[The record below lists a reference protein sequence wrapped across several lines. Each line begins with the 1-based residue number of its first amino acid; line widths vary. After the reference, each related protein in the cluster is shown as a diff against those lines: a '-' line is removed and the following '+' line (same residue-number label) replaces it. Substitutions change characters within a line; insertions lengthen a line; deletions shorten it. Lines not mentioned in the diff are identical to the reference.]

1 MCWHDSP
8 SADNHWLP
16 YVTSALA
23 SWPAGLLY
31 HQARCGW
38 FAQGEHVKLSVL
50 VPLYNEDATCVELLR
65 RVDAVPV
72 DKEIIVVDDGSRVSM
87 AEQIRAAVPA
97 VRYFA
102 HAQNRGKGAAIR
114 TALGQATGDVVII
127 QDADSEYYPED
138 YVGLLE
144 VYRRQPGCAVYGVRD
159 LSTRDKL
166 MRFGN
171 WFVTFV
177 TNVLYGSRLHDM
189 ETCYK
194 VIDRRVMLALDLAGN
209 GFEIEPEIT
218 AKLLRM
224 QIRIVEAP
232 IRYAARRDGKKLSPL
247 DGLQAISMLFRCR
260 RWEPPHNRTATTIS
274 AELPRL

>member
-1 MCWHDSP
+1 MLP
-8 SADNHWLP
+8 SRSL
-16 YVTSALA
+16 
-23 SWPAGLLY
+23 GLLY
-31 HQARCGW
+31 HPARHGR
-38 FAQGEHVKLSVL
+38 FAWDERVKLSVL
-50 VPLYNEDATCVELLR
+50 VPLYNEDATCVDLLQ
-65 RVDAVPV
+65 RVEAVPV
-72 DKEIIVVDDGSRVSM
+72 EKEIIVVDDGSRVSM
-87 AEQIRAAVPA
+87 AEQIRAAVPS

-102 HAQNRGKGAAIR
+102 HEQNRGKGAAIR
-114 TALGQATGDVVII
+114 TALAQATGDVVII

-138 YVGLLE
+138 YVGLWE
-144 VYRRQPGCAVYGVRD
+144 AYRRQPGCAVYGVRD
-159 LSTRDKL
+159 LTTRDTL

-194 VIDRRVMLALDLAGN
+194 MVDRRVMLALGLMGS

-224 QIRIVEAP
+224 KVTIVEAP

-247 DGLQAISMLFRCR
+247 DGLPAIAMLWRCR
-260 RWEPPHNRTATTIS
+260 RWQPPHHATTT
-274 AELPRL
+274 ALRPAAPGP